1 MSIEQI
7 KAQSRRALHDF
18 MGRAASYYP
27 EPHLPDSPRSVVKV
41 RYHSN
46 VAKAGDLAGTNLS
59 YAETQDRAEEV
70 VFWRPELPNPV
81 RNSLV
86 ILSAEEGYFVNNV
99 SPPDGLTITAEV
111 VRAAQKDLNGK
122 LDPNGVLIGG

>member
-7 KAQSRRALHDF
+7 KAQSRRALHEF

-59 YAETQDRAEEV
+59 YAETQDRAEEII
-70 VFWRPELPNPV
+70 FWRAEMPNPV

-99 SPPDGLTITAEV
+99 SPPDGQTITTEV
-111 VRAAQKDLNGK
+111 VRAKQKDLDGK
-122 LDPNGVLIGG
+122 LGPDGVLIGG